1 MHEGRGIQD
10 TMTLSVLHIS
20 DLHRDPANP
29 IGNKILLESLER
41 DRDHYTTKEDPQIA
55 PPNFIIVSG
64 DIVQGVKH
72 GTPDA
77 ENVLRQQYDEAL
89 TFLNDLSSR
98 FVDGDNGRVII
109 VPGNHDVSDNKF
121 RQSLTTIDIASAK
134 KRALITQL
142 FTRDS
147 PLRWSWDEFALYK
160 IVDWETY
167 HQRIAAF
174 ANFYKSF
181 YDGQRSY
188 STDPSKQIDVFDF
201 PDLGITVVGFCSC
214 HNNDLLNRQ
223 AAVHSDCIAEAGN
236 RLRDICLFHE
246 PLSVIKGGLNGSTQH
261 FILNEEMECMQMTR
275 RNGRGFSSAEKTE
288 LWDRWQRGE
297 SFKAI
302 GRVFGKPSS
311 SIYFQLSPHGG
322 IRPSP
327 RRRSRLALSLWERE
341 EISRGIVAR
350 HSIRSMALLL
360 SRSPS
365 TVSREVRRNGG
376 YDQYRAALAD
386 DMAWARARRPKRCKL
401 ALSSGMWRVVA
412 MKLGLNW
419 SPEQIAGW
427 LKRAHPGAG
436 SYQVSHETIYR
447 SLFVQAR
454 GVLKKELLQHLR
466 SKRTIRRSK
475 EARRKGVGRGQIT
488 DMVSIRERP
497 ASVEDR
503 AVPGH
508 WEGDLLSGSKNSY
521 IATLVERQTRY
532 VMLVKVA
539 NKETLT
545 VVSALIRQARKLPTE
560 LYKSLTWDR
569 GKELAD
575 HRRFSLATDIDVY
588 FCDPQSP
595 WQRGS
600 NENTRA

>member
-134 KRALITQL
+134 KRALVTQL

-246 PLSVIKGGLNGSTQH
+246 PLRIAVWHHSTEGPPVGRSGSAVEMTMRPMFAVYVMWHPSYREGREIADRLRRHFVRDLYRTVEEEQGVSVLERSTSVPGALTPLPIDWNDVEFTAVVVLADSAMLN
-261 FILNEEMECMQMTR
+261 
-275 RNGRGFSSAEKTE
+275 
-288 LWDRWQRGE
+288 DRAWRE
-297 SFKAI
+297 H
-302 GRVFGKPSS
+302 V
-311 SIYFQLSPHGG
+311 
-322 IRPSP
+322 P
-327 RRRSRLALSLWERE
+327 RRLTAVRLVPGRQEDTPQ
-341 EISRGIVAR
+341 GIVK
-350 HSIRSMALLL
+350 
-360 SRSPS
+360 
-365 TVSREVRRNGG
+365 
-376 YDQYRAALAD
+376 LAD
-386 DMAWARARRPKRCKL
+386 CGLFWAFLHEA
-401 ALSSGMWRVVA
+401 
-412 MKLGLNW
+412 N
-419 SPEQIAGW
+419 SP
-427 LKRAHPGAG
+427 
-436 SYQVSHETIYR
+436 
-447 SLFVQAR
+447 
-454 GVLKKELLQHLR
+454 
-466 SKRTIRRSK
+466 
-475 EARRKGVGRGQIT
+475 
-488 DMVSIRERP
+488 
-497 ASVEDR
+497 
-503 AVPGH
+503 
-508 WEGDLLSGSKNSY
+508 
-521 IATLVERQTRY
+521 
-532 VMLVKVA
+532 
-539 NKETLT
+539 LT
-545 VVSALIRQARKLPTE
+545 KSALDASGL
-560 LYKSLTWDR
+560 
-569 GKELAD
+569 
-575 HRRFSLATDIDVY
+575 V
-588 FCDPQSP
+588 
-595 WQRGS
+595 
-600 NENTRA
+600 